1 MLNSAARAA
10 IRGYQLL
17 LSPYFGQRCRFWPS
31 CSSYAL
37 EAIERHGLIKG
48 GAYSVRRLARCHP
61 FHPGGIDPV
70 PGTSSEN
77 R

>member
-10 IRGYQLL
+10 IKGYQLL